1 MSNQYSSDKI
11 QVNKFSSSIR
21 TELMDIIKTFSIYAS
36 SLDLVRLLDNHYTW
50 LYYLNSDQDLYHP
63 KNKEKVAELKNFL
76 KYPEKHFEVLID
88 FMDEYIQI
96 RRSFNKTFDDNK
108 WHEMDDYFTETVSK
122 LEECLQVIYTQM
134 KENTFETQII
144 INNLLNKKRCFDLRD
159 EVKKYIYTNKMF
171 VEGLLF
177 NSPSQDYYDSGL
189 IYYHV

>member
-1 MSNQYSSDKI
+1 MSNQYNPDKI
-11 QVNKFSSSIR
+11 QVDNFSSPIR

-36 SLDLVRLLDNHYTW
+36 SRDLVRLLDNHYTW

-108 WHEMDDYFTETVSK
+108 RHEMDDYFTETVSK

-144 INNLLNKKRCFDLRD
+144 INNLLNKKCCFDLRD
-159 EVKKYIYTNKMF
+159 EVKKYIFTNKMF
-171 VEGLLF
+171 VEDLLF
-177 NSPSQDYYDSGL
+177 NSPSQDYYDSSL